1 MALKRI
7 QDESA
12 KVMDREVTKEEI
24 QEIMQD
30 LPLRKQA
37 GPNRIP
43 NGLYRTQNTIQRFCP
58 PPSRHT
64 QRSDERRHRT
74 PPRYARRRHHST
86 IQEKRQGGPEKL

>member
-24 QEIMQD
+24 QEIMDD

-43 NGLYRTQNTIQRFCP
+43 NGLYRTLSKDFAPHLADILNQVMNGETELP
-58 PPSRHT
+58 PDMLEGDIT
-64 QRSDERRHRT
+64 VL
-74 PPRYARRRHHST
+74 Y
-86 IQEKRQGGPEKL
+86 KKNV